1 MRLAVEEIEPVEG
14 QLVAVADRLRD
25 QVRARLGVIPNCRAR
40 TRRQILYQG
49 RGGRGVSRLRIP
61 EHQIESE
68 GEQHDETEHDYGL
81 DVHVNNW
88 WQVISITVANYGSA
102 SCAVCTVADRQTG
115 KNITAID
122 F

>member
-1 MRLAVEEIEPVEG
+1 MLSGALFGIAPC
-14 QLVAVADRLRD
+14 
-25 QVRARLGVIPNCRAR
+25 ARRKQTKGES
-40 TRRQILYQG
+40 
-49 RGGRGVSRLRIP
+49 SRLRIR
-61 EHQIESE
+61 EHQIENE
-68 GEQHDETEHDYGL
+68 GEQHDETEYDYGL
-81 DVHVNNW
+81 DVHVNKW

>member
-1 MRLAVEEIEPVEG
+1 MKPIGLTDSQLLTIQRAAGPLHPQDRGPSMMSSMPLA
-14 QLVAVADRLRD
+14 D
-25 QVRARLGVIPNCRAR
+25 
-40 TRRQILYQG
+40 QG
-49 RGGRGVSRLRIP
+49 RESRLRIP
-61 EHQIESE
+61 EHQIENE

-115 KNITAID
+115 QWQTHQ
-122 F
+122 